1 MSTQSAVMPQ
11 LQVIAGP
18 LVGVT
23 FAIPVGFSTIGREA
37 DAHVYLADAEISR
50 RHATLQRD
58 GGRVILTD
66 LGSTNGTSVNGRRLH
81 GSQELRIGDV
91 IRIGPIELVYRSDEL
106 AGPPPIPAPGP
117 ERGPQSGPPPG
128 RVRGR
133 VSLIR
138 PILIAAAVSLLGW
151 LINAA
156 STYLAGRALSG
167 LAWLLSPAAAVLAGI
182 LSTVIEA
189 ATGRAPPKA
198 GETRQAPAR
207 GRGVPAAVAALAV
220 LLVIGVGGY
229 GATVGIR
236 YVVGWVTGNEQ
247 QVGRERLAAPA
258 PSASSGRV
266 TVTVISVF
274 NTAHYTRVRLTV
286 TNRERQPATLTL
298 FHNCVLTG
306 GGVTLQAD
314 DFKSDWTQ
322 EVPPD
327 STQQGTVTFSGHL
340 PDGAVTAQLS
350 FLNVFVFGRFGVND
364 TLVIKP
370 IPLRGS

>member
-1 MSTQSAVMPQ
+1 MPQ

-18 LVGVT
+18 LVGTT
-23 FAIPVGFSTIGREA
+23 FAIPVGLSTIGREDA
-37 DAHVYLADAEISR
+37 AHVYLADAEISR

-66 LGSTNGTSVNGRRLH
+66 LGSTNGTSVNGRRLY
-81 GSQELRIGDV
+81 GAQELRVGDV
-91 IRIGPIELVYRSDEL
+91 IGIGPIELAYRVREP
-106 AGPPPIPAPGP
+106 AGPPSGP
-117 ERGPQSGPPPG
+117 EPGPQSGPPRG

-133 VSLIR
+133 VSLLR

-156 STYLAGRALSG
+156 STYFAGRALSG
-167 LAWLLSPAAAVLAGI
+167 VAWLLSPAAAVLAGI

-189 ATGRAPPKA
+189 ATGPAAPTA
-198 GETRQAPAR
+198 DETRQPPAR
-207 GRGVPAAVAALAV
+207 GRGVPAAAAALAV

-229 GATVGIR
+229 GATVGVR
-236 YVVGWVTGNEQ
+236 YAVGWVTGNEQ
-247 QVGRERLAAPA
+247 QVGRERLASPA

-266 TVTVISVF
+266 TATVTSVVD
-274 NTAHYTRVRLTV
+274 TAHYTRVRLTV
-286 TNRERQPATLTL
+286 TNGERQPATLTL

-314 DFKSDWTQ
+314 GFKSDWTQ

-327 STQQGTVTFSGHL
+327 STQQGTVTFSVHL
-340 PDGAVTAQLS
+340 PDSSVTAQLS
-350 FLNVFVFGRFGVND
+350 FLNVFVFGRFGVDD
-364 TLVIKP
+364 TLVIRP
-370 IPLRGS
+370 VRLRGS

>member
-1 MSTQSAVMPQ
+1 MPQ

-18 LVGVT
+18 LAGTT
-23 FAIPVGFSTIGREA
+23 FAVPVGFSTIGREVDA
-37 DAHVYLADAEISR
+37 DVHLAEVEISR

-81 GSQELRIGDV
+81 GSLELRIGDV
-91 IRIGPIELVYRSDEL
+91 IQIGPIELVYRVDER
-106 AGPPPIPAPGP
+106 AGSLPGP
-117 ERGPQSGPPPG
+117 HPGPPPG
-128 RVRGR
+128 TQPGPPSGRVRGQ

-156 STYLAGRALSG
+156 STYFAGRALSG
-167 LAWLLSPAAAVLAGI
+167 IAWLLSPAAAVLAGI
-182 LSTVIEA
+182 ASTVIEA
-189 ATGRAPPKA
+189 ATGPAAPKA
-198 GETRQAPAR
+198 GETRQPPAR

-236 YVVGWVTGNEQ
+236 YAVGWVTGNEQ

-266 TVTVISVF
+266 SATVTSVVD
-274 NTAHYTRVRLTV
+274 TAHYTRVRLTV
-286 TNRERQPATLTL
+286 TNGERQPATLTL

-314 DFKSDWTQ
+314 DFKSDWTS

-350 FLNVFVFGRFGVND
+350 FLNVFVFGRFGVDD